1 MDLLR
6 ASTSNGSS
14 SLPINPLERGSPK
27 RRNAEG
33 VEVEQPNEKE
43 KIQAVS
49 DQFNR
54 FQMMSRFYS
63 PDRHFE
69 SFD

>member
-6 ASTSNGSS
+6 ASTSNGKSS
-14 SLPINPLERGSPK
+14 FSSNHLERPSLTK

-54 FQMMSRFYS
+54 FQMMSVS
-63 PDRHFE
+63 HSQDLING
-69 SFD
+69 FD